1 MKDWKTTAFGIVSAV
16 FAFVLFSPQYFP
28 AWLVDIAAFALAGGL
43 AGLGI
48 MAKDYRPSLIQRRWN
63 APKL

>member
-1 MKDWKTTAFGIVSAV
+1 MKDWKTTAFGVISAC
-16 FAFVLFSPQYFP
+16 FAFVLFSPDYFP

-48 MAKDYRPSLIQRRWN
+48 TAKDYRRSLIDRPWN
-63 APKL
+63 DPK